1 MNAHK
6 EKLNILVVDDEFIFR
21 ELNKIRIDAFLQ
33 NKIYYDIFT
42 ADGIKNALEIVTN
55 RSIDL
60 VFTDMCMNG
69 RQDSGLTLADR
80 IKSLNNRTE
89 VFIVSNANLKDI
101 EKKAAGLKNVAGCFQ
116 LPLHK
121 GILESAFRNFI

>member
-1 MNAHK
+1 MNTHK

-21 ELNKIRIDAFLQ
+21 EINKKRIDAFLQ

-42 ADGIKNALEIVTN
+42 ASGIKDAIEIAAN
-55 RSIDL
+55 QSIDL
-60 VFTDMCMNG
+60 VFTDMCMDG
-69 RQDSGLTLADR
+69 RQDSGLTLADW

-89 VFIVSNANLKDI
+89 VFIVSNANLEDT
-101 EKKAAGLKNVAGCFQ
+101 EKKAAGLKNISGCFQ